1 MSETDPAEA
10 GAQQLR
16 LPRRRRSVARTPALL
31 EPVQLADDAAGRVE
45 VIAIRAPAD
54 VLEPSD
60 PVTDPP
66 PPAPS
71 RMLHLVLAEEGW
83 IAMGVLAAIL
93 VVVFLI
99 GLRFT
104 H

>member
-1 MSETDPAEA
+1 MSETGPTEAE
-10 GAQQLR
+10 AQQLR

-31 EPVQLADDAAGRVE
+31 EPVQLAEDAAGRVE

-54 VLEPSD
+54 VLEPSE
-60 PVTDPP
+60 PVAEPI
-66 PPAPS
+66 PPAES
-71 RMLHLVLAEEGW
+71 RTLQMLLSEDGW